1 MNIYDEIIN
10 DNLKLSRMM
19 VRQLNSVKKED
30 CLEDLQTLVF
40 AGLLTY
46 YGQERLNDIYLAFLR
61 CHFVPV
67 SGDFEKFLRDKYKF
81 NSVVIGNIKR
91 HCNGTFYDV
100 EAHEYV
106 NKKTRK
112 RRYKFDRTIYVEDDG
127 NVDLDDL
134 IRSVVHQVNHVVNSI
149 NNPVVAT
156 LGSNGYG
163 LSSRMGLSYERFNG
177 RTSEGYAL
185 EESINKLQT
194 DEIVDEIL
202 GYSYF
207 ELEDSALKTIIDEAV
222 SLSSK
227 KEGVVHDELT
237 EIIRPL
243 YENRNFNDVLVNN
256 RVSGLLKAI
265 EREFDSKTSEG
276 AYSEFRGLCDKVANP
291 VISPIVNQPN
301 VDKVKVFVKDYA
313 TGSINGG
320 KKDGEVFGE
329 EN

>member
-1 MNIYDEIIN
+1 MGIYDERIN
-10 DNLKLSRMM
+10 DNLKLSRML
-19 VRQLNSVKKED
+19 VKQVNAVKKED
-30 CLEDLQTLVF
+30 CLEDVQTLVF

-46 YGQERLNDIYLAFLR
+46 YGQERINDIYMAFLR

-81 NSVVIGNIKR
+81 NSAVIGNIQR
-91 HCNGTFYDV
+91 HCKGTFYDV
-100 EAHEYV
+100 EGHEYI

-112 RRYKFDRTIYVEDDG
+112 RSYKFDRTIYVEDDG
-127 NVDLDDL
+127 NVDVDDL

-149 NNPVVAT
+149 NHPVVAT
-156 LGSNGYG
+156 SSSNGYG
-163 LSSRMGLSYERFNG
+163 LSSRMGLSYEKFIG

-202 GYSYF
+202 KYSYF
-207 ELEDSALKTIIDEAV
+207 ELADLKAKAIIDEAV

-227 KEGVVHDELT
+227 KEGIVHDELT
-237 EIIRPL
+237 EMIRPL
-243 YENRNFNDVLVNN
+243 YENRSFNDVLVNN

-276 AYSEFRGLCDKVANP
+276 AYLEFRGLCDKVANP
-291 VISPIVNQPN
+291 VITPVVNKPN
-301 VDKVKVFVKDYA
+301 VDRVKVFVKDYA
-313 TGSINGG
+313 AGSINGG

-329 EN
+329 